1 MKNSE
6 QGSVMGIL
14 KNSTG
19 LSGLQIIICLAI
31 CPALIVALMMYKHC
45 READTKK

>member
-31 CPALIVALMMYKHC
+31 CPALIVALMVFRHC
-45 READTKK
+45 RESDTRK